1 MAEDQIRY
9 DILAQ
14 EAMRGVVKKV
24 LTEVMR
30 AGLPGEHH
38 FYITFNTQAP
48 GVRVSS
54 RLRERYPEEMTIVV
68 QHQFWDLEVNNQSF
82 EIGLAF
88 SGVPERLL
96 VPFGAIRSFVDPS
109 VQFGLQFDV
118 AQEESLLDTTLDTTL
133 DTGDNSEA
141 RGKKAPGTALGSVA
155 PAAIIS
161 THAKRDAEEAAKE
174 AESTEK
180 RTEKALKAL
189 EREKKRSQKDD
200 AKQEDQTKISESPS
214 ADVVSLDAFRK
225 KAE

>member
-96 VPFGAIRSFVDPS
+96 VPFSAIRSFVDPS

-118 AQEESLLDTTLDTTL
+118 AQEESVLDTSLDTTL
-133 DTGDNSEA
+133 DTGGNAE
-141 RGKKAPGTALGSVA
+141 APGTALGSVA

-161 THAKRDAEEAAKE
+161 THSKRDAEAAAKE

-189 EREKKRSQKDD
+189 EREKKRSKNDG

>member
-1 MAEDQIRY
+1 MSEDLIRY
-9 DILAQ
+9 DVLAQ

-48 GVRVSS
+48 GVRIST

-68 QHQFWDLEVNNQSF
+68 QHQFWDLEVNAQSF

-96 VPFGAIRSFVDPS
+96 IPFSAIKSFVDPS
-109 VQFGLQFDV
+109 VQFGLQFDLTDGEDAAEGDGTKTATTTSLPAPSEIPEDV
-118 AQEESLLDTTLDTTL
+118 LQE
-133 DTGDNSEA
+133 
-141 RGKKAPGTALGSVA
+141 
-155 PAAIIS
+155 
-161 THAKRDAEEAAKE
+161 AKE
-174 AESTEK
+174 AE
-180 RTEKALKAL
+180 
-189 EREKKRSQKDD
+189 
-200 AKQEDQTKISESPS
+200 DQANAILDKSESKPEADNEEAADNGEPSS
-214 ADVVSLDAFRK
+214 ADIVSLDAFRK